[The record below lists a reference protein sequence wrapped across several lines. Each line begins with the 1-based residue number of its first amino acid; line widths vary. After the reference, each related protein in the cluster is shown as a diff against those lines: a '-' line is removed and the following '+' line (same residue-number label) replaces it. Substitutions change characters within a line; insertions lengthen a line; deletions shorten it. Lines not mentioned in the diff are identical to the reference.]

1 MDFKN
6 TSPDGADLRTDD
18 FVRTS
23 FLIHCAPQRALR
35 APESLAKIRTVSILV
50 NGGFSLWSAWTT
62 CSKACGTGSQS
73 RRRTCSNPVPA
84 DGGQNCTGEYE
95 QAKSCKLTS
104 CPGKYVMLSLV
115 SLLKGLLFRELG
127 KQIHLHVFV
136 KQGPHHFV
144 RPL

>member
-1 MDFKN
+1 M
-6 TSPDGADLRTDD
+6 DD
-18 FVRTS
+18 FVRTK
-23 FLIHCAPQRALR
+23 FLGSIDNQIFLPIVLRCARF
-35 APESLAKIRTVSILV
+35 APENSVKIRTVSILV

-62 CSKACGTGSQS
+62 CSKTCGTGSQS

-115 SLLKGLLFRELG
+115 SLLKGFLFRETG
-127 KQIHLHVFV
+127 KKNTYIFSLN
-136 KQGPHHFV
+136 KT
-144 RPL
+144 LAIC